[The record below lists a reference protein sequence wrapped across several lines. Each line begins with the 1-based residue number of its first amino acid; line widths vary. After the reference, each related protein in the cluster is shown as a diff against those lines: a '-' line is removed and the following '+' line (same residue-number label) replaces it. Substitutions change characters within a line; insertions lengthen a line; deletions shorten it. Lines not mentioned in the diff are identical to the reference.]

1 MKPRLTEKEIAELA
15 NTTIQEFVNSCNCK
29 NKDDILLCLSYLLS
43 MSLDAGE
50 TVKHGK
56 VEILQWKN
64 SKNKVASQDD
74 FVPLTG
80 GNIAQCISTGYRLYL
95 DEEKIAKYEAKMQQL
110 EVRNKYLSGLIQG
123 YDSSIA

>member
-1 MKPRLTEKEIAELA
+1 MLEIAELA

-56 VEILQWKN
+56 AEILQ
-64 SKNKVASQDD
+64 
-74 FVPLTG
+74 
-80 GNIAQCISTGYRLYL
+80 
-95 DEEKIAKYEAKMQQL
+95 
-110 EVRNKYLSGLIQG
+110 
-123 YDSSIA
+123 

>member
-1 MKPRLTEKEIAELA
+1 MKPRLTEKKIAELA

-56 VEILQWKN
+56 VEILQ
-64 SKNKVASQDD
+64 
-74 FVPLTG
+74 
-80 GNIAQCISTGYRLYL
+80 
-95 DEEKIAKYEAKMQQL
+95 
-110 EVRNKYLSGLIQG
+110 
-123 YDSSIA
+123 